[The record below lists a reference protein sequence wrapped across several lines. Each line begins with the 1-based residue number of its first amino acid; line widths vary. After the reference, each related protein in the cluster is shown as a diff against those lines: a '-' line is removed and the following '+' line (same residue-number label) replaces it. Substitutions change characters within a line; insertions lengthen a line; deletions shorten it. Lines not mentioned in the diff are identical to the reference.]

1 MIKAIKVKYIIDLS
15 GPLFLV
21 FFTFEYKNQ
30 LIIIFETI
38 IWNVDKDSITLF
50 FLKACKMVCA
60 FCSTDIYFR
69 ASGFPFF
76 FYMFTYIKCIF
87 FSLYVNFSTPDI

>member
-1 MIKAIKVKYIIDLS
+1 MDATKKKTLKLMIKAIKVKYIIDLS

-50 FLKACKMVCA
+50 FLKHVKWYAHFVVRT
-60 FCSTDIYFR
+60 FIFVLPV
-69 ASGFPFF
+69 FHFF
-76 FYMFTYIKCIF
+76 F
-87 FSLYVNFSTPDI
+87 LYVYLY